1 MEKKNNSGILVGI
14 LIGIIIMLLVFIG
27 LFATG
32 NISFKSTSTGG
43 NGQASNNIIE
53 NNMEEKPTNNTD
65 SNTNNT
71 LKYKGESFI
80 GYYQILNSDYFSES
94 KFVSG
99 KYTSFNLEIKL
110 SEDGT
115 AKVAY
120 KIDDQGH
127 ITEHQYDATYELIKT
142 LDEQIDGDYY
152 KSLQLT
158 FTSKEANSDSNIS
171 FLERTT
177 YNPASN
183 PKDGSQSF
191 AKSLVFKHG
200 ADSIIP
206 RMVDES
212 KIILLK

>member
-1 MEKKNNSGILVGI
+1 MENEKKNNSGMLVGI
-14 LIGIIIMLLVFIG
+14 LIGIIIMLVVGIG

-32 NISFKSTSTGG
+32 TISFKTTTTNNNEQTSENDKIDTTT
-43 NGQASNNIIE
+43 NNIDS
-53 NNMEEKPTNNTD
+53 EKQNAF
-65 SNTNNT
+65 
-71 LKYKGESFI
+71 KYKGQSFI
-80 GYYQILNSDYFSES
+80 GYYQILNYDYFTES
-94 KFVSG
+94 KYVSG

-115 AKVAY
+115 AIVAY

-127 ITEHQYDATYELIKT
+127 ITEHQYDATYELIKN

-152 KSLQLT
+152 KLLQFT
-158 FTSKEANSDSNIS
+158 FTSAEAKSDNNIS
-171 FLERTT
+171 FLEKTT

-183 PKDGSQSF
+183 PTDGSQSF

-206 RMVDES
+206 RMITES
-212 KIILLK
+212 EVKLLK